1 MRSLEAFIESGILEL
16 YVLGI
21 ASFEEKK
28 EAERTTQLTGI
39 AVFIPIFFLFVLF
52 LSRIKVKARL
62 VAFLAVMG
70 LLLSYEFIT
79 DLIFPFIS
87 GWTNDSPLWETFIL
101 VVIATLIEPVNYR
114 LERWVK
120 TKLVHRT
127 IHQAEIAAGTTN

>member
-1 MRSLEAFIESGILEL
+1 
-16 YVLGI
+16 
-21 ASFEEKK
+21 
-28 EAERTTQLTGI
+28 
-39 AVFIPIFFLFVLF
+39 
-52 LSRIKVKARL
+52 
-62 VAFLAVMG
+62 MG